1 MESAL
6 LLDVI
11 IGEGTAIFELLTS
24 KDETLLIWGDS
35 LLILDFGLDVF
46 DGIRWLYLEGN
57 GFSSESLDKDL
68 HTASKTEHEMKG
80 TLFLDVVVRESPPI
94 FELLSGK
101 DKTLLIWW
109 NTFLVLN
116 FGLYILDGIRWL
128 DLKSDGLSC

>member
-11 IGEGTAIFELLTS
+11 IGEGTAIFKLLTS
-24 KDETLLIWGDS
+24 KDETLLIWRNS
-35 LLILDFGLDVF
+35 LLILDFGLDIF

-80 TLFLDVVVRESPPI
+80 ALFLDVIVRESSPV
-94 FELLSGK
+94 FELLSCK

-109 NTFLVLN
+109 NSFLVLN
-116 FGLYILDGIRWL
+116 FGLHVL
-128 DLKSDGLSC
+128 

>member
-11 IGEGTAIFELLTS
+11 IGEGAAIFELFTS

-35 LLILDFGLDVF
+35 LLVLDFGLDIF
-46 DGIRWLYLEGN
+46 DGIRWLYLKGN

-68 HTASKTEHEMKG
+68 HTTSKTEHEMKG
-80 TLFLDVVVRESPPI
+80 ALFLNVVVRESAPI

-116 FGLYILDGIRWL
+116 FGLHILDGIGWL